1 MLLQIHIGFYKRRKP
16 NKNSQNGILL
26 TSRRLYYGNN
36 SPFFHMFTLE
46 IACQTTGNMQK
57 DPLWSWRS
65 LSIKKIIKKVGFI
78 IWALE
83 IKTLIIGKQSTQLS
97 KFSCCGFDIIIIPS
111 GILCIEKSQ
120 TAQTFG
126 FQFTIILRHSVDTIE
141 CRVKKGWQ
149 TVKRFLIWHLLST
162 K

>member
-1 MLLQIHIGFYKRRKP
+1 MVFTKEGSQTKILKMEFYWQVVDFIMATIP
-16 NKNSQNGILL
+16 L
-26 TSRRLYYGNN
+26 
-36 SPFFHMFTLE
+36 FFHMFTLE

-65 LSIKKIIKKVGFI
+65 ISIQKIKKKVGFI
-78 IWALE
+78 IWALK
-83 IKTLIIGKQSTQLS
+83 IKTLIIGKQNSELT
-97 KFSCCGFDIIIIPS
+97 KFSCCGFHIIIIPS

-141 CRVKKGWQ
+141 CQVKKGWQ